1 MARVRLCVCGSW
13 FVGREGQAAHP
24 RAPGQCLHFEC
35 RGAPAR
41 VRVWRCE
48 GRPPLPHHFVCVEKF
63 TLPTYVKGAPGSG
76 QASRPTAQFIPFMDA
91 KGQRHKVKGPLFN
104 NPHSN
109 PSTHKTRRA
118 QLSRALPSALLAR
131 PTKPSGRTCLNSEPS
146 LPPPRAFAHRKRR
159 APRLSERTTTSAA
172 MTGVSPTSP
181 ASRRE
186 GFQLANPAARK
197 SMNAQSYRTGSTRS
211 NAHASAC
218 P

>member
-1 MARVRLCVCGSW
+1 MSFHDQFRYSPEPEFLGSVLLRGCACGLNSASANTREQGT
-13 FVGREGQAAHP
+13 GRD
-24 RAPGQCLHFEC
+24 
-35 RGAPAR
+35 
-41 VRVWRCE
+41 E
-48 GRPPLPHHFVCVEKF
+48 GRPRPGE
-63 TLPTYVKGAPGSG
+63 PTHCTIHSFRGRQGATS
-76 QASRPTAQFIPFMDA
+76 QSQ
-91 KGQRHKVKGPLFN
+91 GPLFN
-104 NPHSN
+104 TPHSN